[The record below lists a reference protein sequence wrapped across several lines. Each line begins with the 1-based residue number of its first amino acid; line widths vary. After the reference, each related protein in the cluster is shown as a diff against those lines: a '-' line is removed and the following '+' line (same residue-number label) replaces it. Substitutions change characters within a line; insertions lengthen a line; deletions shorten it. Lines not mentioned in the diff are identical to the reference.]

1 MSLASALESAAAALP
16 KAEAVIRPANG
27 DPRRVLDGLDGDAAR
42 EVLAWLVEHDAS
54 AGEELL
60 ASWIEDERGAAL
72 LAEVD
77 PAPFSKAARK
87 VLRRARHRLRSR
99 GVEVSEPTAEVTAT
113 LPELEDSLGGAF
125 LSFPDPSGAQMA
137 LRVEPRAG
145 GGARILHAVFD
156 FERGVLEF
164 RAHDANRSQGR
175 RLLRELGQSGQSGQ
189 GGFAAI
195 SPEAWAALLVRAAEA
210 QPEDRPLPMAYAE
223 SRARWDATAEIP
235 AAQGGADDGDDADGA
250 AIRRGVEW
258 VQEGRLGPW
267 PPRRAELEAAGERV
281 RQALQSRLLVDDNQ
295 RRRQVDSVLG
305 DAADERYAGE
315 AAERTAQRF
324 DTAAFVLAASGT
336 AEDAAVCVACARA
349 FRSTPPRD
357 NPVARAL
364 LGRSLEPLMREWQE
378 EEAASLLVR
387 P

>member
-27 DPRRVLDGLDGDAAR
+27 DPRRVLDGLDDDAAG
-42 EVLAWLVEHDAS
+42 EVLAWLVEHDPS

-137 LRVEPRAG
+137 LRVEARPG

-175 RLLRELGQSGQSGQ
+175 RLLRELGQSGQ

-195 SPEAWAALLVRAAEA
+195 RPEAWAALLARAAEA
-210 QPEDRPLPMAYAE
+210 QPDDRPLPMAYAE
-223 SRARWDATAEIP
+223 SRARWDASAEIP
-235 AAQGGADDGDDADGA
+235 APAAGEAEAEGDGA
-250 AIRRGVEW
+250 ALRRAVEW

-305 DAADERYAGE
+305 DAADERYAGD
-315 AAERTAQRF
+315 AAERTAQRL
-324 DTAAFVLAASGT
+324 DTAAFVLTASGNP
-336 AEDAAVCVACARA
+336 EDAAVCVACAAA
-349 FRSTPPRD
+349 FRGTPPRD

>member
-16 KAEAVIRPANG
+16 NAEDVIRPANG
-27 DPRRVLDGLDGDAAR
+27 DARRVLEGLDRDAAR

-54 AGEELL
+54 AGEELV

-77 PAPFSKAARK
+77 PAPFSKPARK

-99 GVEVSEPTAEVTAT
+99 GVEVAEPTAEVTAT

-137 LRVEPRAG
+137 LRVEARPG

-175 RLLRELGQSGQSGQ
+175 RLLRELGQSGQGGQ

-195 SPEAWAALLVRAAEA
+195 SPEVWAALLARASDA
-210 QPEDRPLPMAYAE
+210 QPEDRPLPMAYVE
-223 SRARWDATAEIP
+223 SRSRWDAGAEIP
-235 AAQGGADDGDDADGA
+235 TVAETGDDGDRDGA
-250 AIRRGVEW
+250 ALRRGVEW
-258 VQEGRLGPW
+258 VQEGRIGPW
-267 PPRRAELEAAGERV
+267 PPSRAELEAAGERV
-281 RQALQSRLLVDDNQ
+281 RQALQSRLLVDDAQ

-305 DAADERYAGE
+305 DTADERYAGA

-324 DTAAFVLAASGT
+324 DSAGFVLAASGV
-336 AEDAAVCVACARA
+336 AEDAAVCAACARA
-349 FRSTPPRD
+349 FREGPPRD